1 MQTNSFEA
9 LGHGEAARSTD
20 TFMSLTRSGRE
31 AGSGSRPG
39 ADQGDQSTGCGH
51 ACPVAPGSALPK
63 SDRCRVSRNGYD
75 CLNREQTGKISAKRR
90 WLGADDGFAERIAVD
105 DAGGGEHQGGRQQ
118 AKRAPKR
125 DHAADH
131 ERRKS
136 DKDLGRRNISAC
148 KMKHDAEDQGCTEGK
163 HRANTVANQR
173 GQNADADDGCEMIEP
188 DDRMSEPGQQPLHEG
203 DGKLAA
209 HHMVGQRR
217 NWREYRSTRCKHAKF
232 LEQGSIEQSL
242 HRGPPSWWALCALD
256 WCRFRRAHSRRISP
270 LVEPS
275 HAHRDAPRDGPDNS
289 VPDGRSPGS
298 RVPASGHLPGFPV
311 VSWPSAHRLQL
322 RGQPRLEGPMP
333 LEASEP

>member
-20 TFMSLTRSGRE
+20 TVMSLTRSGRE
-31 AGSGSRPG
+31 AGSGSRHG

-51 ACPVAPGSALPK
+51 SCPVEPGSALPK

-90 WLGADDGFAERIAVD
+90 WLGADDGFAERIAV
-105 DAGGGEHQGGRQQ
+105 
-118 AKRAPKR
+118 
-125 DHAADH
+125 
-131 ERRKS
+131 
-136 DKDLGRRNISAC
+136 
-148 KMKHDAEDQGCTEGK
+148 
-163 HRANTVANQR
+163 
-173 GQNADADDGCEMIEP
+173 DDGCEMIEP

-256 WCRFRRAHSRRISP
+256 WCRFR
-270 LVEPS
+270 
-275 HAHRDAPRDGPDNS
+275 
-289 VPDGRSPGS
+289 
-298 RVPASGHLPGFPV
+298 
-311 VSWPSAHRLQL
+311 
-322 RGQPRLEGPMP
+322 
-333 LEASEP
+333 